1 MTEQLPKP
9 LKASPRDAVTRTGDL
24 MSPPVGIFR
33 GEMTVAET
41 IEQLRELTRAA
52 FITYGYVTDEG
63 GKLLGLVV
71 MRDMLL
77 ATPETK
83 LEEIML
89 RDVFALNQQTP
100 LADALRAALARHFP
114 VYPV

>member
-1 MTEQLPKP
+1 MTEQLTKP

-52 FITYGYVTDEG
+52 VITYGYVTDVA
-63 GKLLGLVV
+63 GKLLGLHVQRLQLV
-71 MRDMLL
+71 
-77 ATPETK
+77 
-83 LEEIML
+83 
-89 RDVFALNQQTP
+89 
-100 LADALRAALARHFP
+100 
-114 VYPV
+114 